1 MIHALKILPEFFK
14 AMAAGTKSFEVR
26 KNDRPYHTG
35 DYVALNEWNSEQYTG
50 KCTLQKI
57 VYILNDPEYCKEGYV
72 ILGLEPC
79 AIGEIRESRRDHG
92 SSKQIIRRR
101 YKTVLA
107 DIVEKAERTAGG

>member
-57 VYILNDPEYCKEGYV
+57 VYYV

-79 AIGEIRESRRDHG
+79 AIGEIRESRRMLQGRSEEVPVYDR
-92 SSKQIIRRR
+92 K
-101 YKTVLA
+101 
-107 DIVEKAERTAGG
+107 

>member
-1 MIHALKILPEFFK
+1 MSRLDQIRRMSDDDLILFLRRYKSE
-14 AMAAGTKSFEVR
+14 KSFEVR

-79 AIGEIRESRRDHG
+79 AIGEIRESRRMLQGRSEEVPVYDR
-92 SSKQIIRRR
+92 K
-101 YKTVLA
+101 
-107 DIVEKAERTAGG
+107 

>member
-35 DYVALNEWNSEQYTG
+35 DYVALNEWNSEQDTG

-79 AIGEIRESRRDHG
+79 AIGEIRESRRMLQGRSEEVPVYDR
-92 SSKQIIRRR
+92 K
-101 YKTVLA
+101 
-107 DIVEKAERTAGG
+107 

>member
-35 DYVALNEWNSEQYTG
+35 DYVAYTG

-79 AIGEIRESRRDHG
+79 AIGEIRESRRMLQDR
-92 SSKQIIRRR
+92 SEEVPVYDRK
-101 YKTVLA
+101 
-107 DIVEKAERTAGG
+107 

>member
-57 VYILNDPEYCKEGYV
+57 RSEERRVGKE
-72 ILGLEPC
+72 C
-79 AIGEIRESRRDHG
+79 RSRWSPYH
-92 SSKQIIRRR
+92 
-101 YKTVLA
+101 
-107 DIVEKAERTAGG
+107 